1 MLALCPLSSANAV
14 SLYDGLKTRSATTG
28 PIVPILPGAVLAN
41 LPGTLSTIPNLIGID
56 ASIPQIPDLTVTPL
70 APEIAITPITAV
82 TPAAD
87 QPTAISGLQ
96 ATGDILSSPTP
107 AAPAAAASA
116 LDQLFIGGAN
126 TSQASIAEH
135 VGAAVGEYF
144 GALAPGQEPGVVVAK
159 KKHGGI
165 EAAPTDDEMLNNV
178 KSSSRSNP
186 EREQIAIKLFEK
198 GGAAYDA
205 AASAV
210 KTPDFSRDGQV
221 QVQEV
226 PGWDGGVSH
235 NIFVVKKGH
244 PKAGQPERVIV
255 ITSHNDKV
263 DVGDGVIDNWTG
275 TTMVAHL
282 YASIKDVGTEA
293 TYIFATFAREEE
305 GLIGSKTWVRSLSSA
320 QRAQIEG
327 NVNYDTIA
335 IKGGE
340 TNSWENNSDEV
351 LLDAIDK
358 AVAAANAKRGPN
370 DQLSL
375 KRAHL
380 DGGDADSSTF
390 RNQRPPIPG
399 MTIYSGPE
407 DLVFSIIHSVN
418 DNIGAFDFALYKNT
432 YLVALALIAWLDA
445 HPLSAAPAAGVS

>member
-1 MLALCPLSSANAV
+1 MLSLSPLSSAHAV
-14 SLYDGLKTRSATTG
+14 SLYDGLKTRPAPTG
-28 PIVPILPGAVLAN
+28 PIIPVLPNTGLTNIPGAIPT
-41 LPGTLSTIPNLIGID
+41 LPAIPNLNV
-56 ASIPQIPDLTVTPL
+56 AIPSVVD
-70 APEIAITPITAV
+70 IAAA
-82 TPAAD
+82 TPAMPEA
-87 QPTAISGLQ
+87 QPAMPQAATPQASAIDGLQ
-96 ATGDILSSPTP
+96 ATGKALSSPTP
-107 AAPAAAASA
+107 SAPAEAATA

-126 TSQASIAEH
+126 TSQASVAEY
-135 VGAAVGEYF
+135 VGAAVSEYF

-159 KKHGGI
+159 KKHSGI
-165 EAAPTDDEMLNNV
+165 DAAPTDDEMLTNV

-186 EREQIAIKLFEK
+186 EREKIAIKLFEK
-198 GGAAYDA
+198 GGATYDA
-205 AASAV
+205 TASAV
-210 KTPDFSRDGQV
+210 KTPDFTRDGQV

-226 PGWDGGVSH
+226 PGWDGSMSH

-282 YASIKDVGTEA
+282 YASIKDVETEA
-293 TYIFATFAREEE
+293 TYVFATFAREEE
-305 GLIGSKTWVRSLSSA
+305 GLVGSKAWVRSLSPA

-351 LLDAIDK
+351 LLDAIDQ
-358 AVAAANAKRGPN
+358 AVAAANAKRGAN
-370 DQLSL
+370 EQLSL

-432 YLVALALIAWLDA
+432 YLVALALISWLDA
-445 HPLSAAPAAGVS
+445 HPLKAAPAVGAS